1 MESDTDRDG
10 PHMDATERLTKLEK
24 STDEMLDVGQ
34 TSSAEERKKQ
44 AEKWHNGNQLV
55 GKICFTS

>member
-1 MESDTDRDG
+1 MESDTARAG

-34 TSSAEERKKQ
+34 TSSAEVREKQ
-44 AEKWHNGNQLV
+44 ADK
-55 GKICFTS
+55 